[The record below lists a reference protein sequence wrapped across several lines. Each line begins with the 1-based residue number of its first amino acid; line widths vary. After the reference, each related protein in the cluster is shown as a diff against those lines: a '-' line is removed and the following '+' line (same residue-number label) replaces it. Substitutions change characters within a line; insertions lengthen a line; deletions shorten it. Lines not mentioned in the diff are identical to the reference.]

1 MLVWVR
7 FPLRVQ
13 NRKMMG
19 YKEDFKRR
27 ELEHELAGE
36 DEEMMRNMTREELR
50 KYLREAAESEARREK
65 DGY

>member
-1 MLVWVR
+1 
-7 FPLRVQ
+7 
-13 NRKMMG
+13 MMG